1 MSEAVRDGECS
12 RCNGC
17 FNAAAMLPLVEKD
30 VMLDTGQEPWISI
43 EREMEGEREFPF
55 LRKTFVKGRICGS
68 Y

>member
-17 FNAAAMLPLVEKD
+17 FNAGAMLPLLEKD
-30 VMLDTGQEPWISI
+30 VMLDTGQEPWTSI
-43 EREMEGEREFPF
+43 EREMGEGREFPF
-55 LRKTFVKGRICGS
+55 LFVKGRICGS